1 MTLKSLTADHVKRLA
16 QFNEEYFLDGWTESM
31 IISAFCTQR
40 FFVIGA
46 FIDEDMIGYISY
58 TIGIDSADI
67 ESVVVKPTERKKGI
81 AFSLIENVEKHI
93 KELGISKILLEVR
106 ESNLPAISL
115 YQKRDFRVISKRNK
129 YYSDGENALVMIKEL
144 V

>member
-1 MTLKSLTADHVKRLA
+1 MTLKSLTTDHAKQLVE
-16 QFNEEYFLDGWTESM
+16 FNEKYFLDGWTESM

-40 FFVIGA
+40 FFVIGC
-46 FIDEDMIGYISY
+46 FIRQELVGYISY
-58 TIGIDSADI
+58 TIGDSADI

-81 AFSLIENVEKHI
+81 AFSLIENAEKHI

-115 YQKRDFRVISKRNK
+115 YQKREFSVISKRNK
-129 YYSDGENALVMIKEL
+129 YYSDGENALVMVKEL